1 MTDADIIAGLPS
13 LVFALALVLC
23 RVGMV
28 VMLMPGL
35 GEIEAPPMVRVGL
48 ALGLAI
54 LLLPSVATRVP
65 TVPNGV
71 AGPQMIA
78 AELLTGLALGWLA
91 RLPALALGMA
101 GAIISLLIGLANILQ
116 PDPALGG
123 QSTALA
129 RLFGI
134 AAPVLI
140 LATGLY
146 TLPLSALAGSYNLI
160 GPGGVLPAGDAAEM
174 MIKVAGDALGLAL
187 QLSAPF
193 LVAGIVFQFAVG
205 LVARIAPQIQA
216 FTIAAPGQI
225 LGGMVLLGLLASRML
240 STWESGVSISWAMLP
255 GS

>member
-1 MTDADIIAGLPS
+1 MTDADLLASLPS
-13 LVFALALVLC
+13 LVFAFALVVC

-28 VMLMPGL
+28 VMLLPGL
-35 GEIEAPPMVRVGL
+35 AEVEAPPMVRVGL
-48 ALGLAI
+48 ALGLSL
-54 LLLPSVATRVP
+54 LLLPSVAPHVP
-65 TVPNGV
+65 AFPDGID
-71 AGPQMIA
+71 GPRMIA

-101 GAIISLLIGLANILQ
+101 GAIIATLVGLANILQ
-116 PDPALGG
+116 PDAALGG

-129 RLFGI
+129 KLFGV

-146 TLPLSALAGSYNLI
+146 ALPLSAMAGSYSLI
-160 GPGGVLPAGDAAEM
+160 GPGGVLPAGDIADLM
-174 MIKVAGDALGLAL
+174 VRVAGSSLALAL

-205 LVARIAPQIQA
+205 LVARVAPQLQA
-216 FTIAAPGQI
+216 FSIAAPGQI
-225 LGGMVLLGLLASRML
+225 LGGLVLLGILASRIL
-240 STWESGVSISWAMLP
+240 STWETGVSASWSALP

>member
-1 MTDADIIAGLPS
+1 MTDADLLAALPS

-28 VMLMPGL
+28 VMLVPGL
-35 GEIEAPPMVRVGL
+35 GEIEAPMMVRAGL
-48 ALGLAI
+48 ALGIAI
-54 LLLPSVATRVP
+54 LLVPAVASRVPSVP
-65 TVPNGV
+65 DGM
-71 AGPQMIA
+71 AGPEMVA

-101 GAIISLLIGLANILQ
+101 GAIISVLIGLANVLQ

-134 AAPVLI
+134 AAPVVI
-140 LATGLY
+140 LASGLY

-160 GPGGVLPAGDAAEM
+160 GPGGGLPAGDTADLF
-174 MIKVAGDALGLAL
+174 IKVAGGALGLAL

-193 LVAGIVFQFAVG
+193 LVAGIVFQVAVG
-205 LVARIAPQIQA
+205 LVARVAPQLQA
-216 FTIAAPGQI
+216 FSIAAPGQI
-225 LGGMVLLGLLASRML
+225 LGGLVLLGLLASRIL
-240 STWESGVSISWAMLP
+240 STWSSGVSASWATLP

>member
-1 MTDADIIAGLPS
+1 
-13 LVFALALVLC
+13 
-23 RVGMV
+23 
-28 VMLMPGL
+28 ML
-35 GEIEAPPMVRVGL
+35 RVGL
-48 ALGLAI
+48 AFGISL
-54 LLLPSVATRVP
+54 LLLPVVAP
-65 TVPNGV
+65 HVPNVPEGM
-71 AGPQMIA
+71 AGPKMIA
-78 AELLTGLALGWLA
+78 AELVTGLALGWFA

-101 GAIISLLIGLANILQ
+101 GAIISMLIGLANILQ

-146 TLPLSALAGSYNLI
+146 TLPLSALAGSYSLI
-160 GPGGVLPAGDAAEM
+160 EPGGVLPAGDAADLI
-174 MIKVAGDALGLAL
+174 IKIAGGSLSLAL

-205 LVARIAPQIQA
+205 LVARVAPQLQA
-216 FTIAAPGQI
+216 FSIAAPGQI
-225 LGGMVLLGLLASRML
+225 LGGIVLLGILASRLL
-240 STWESGVSISWAMLP
+240 STWESGVSASWMALP

>member
-1 MTDADIIAGLPS
+1 MTDADLLASLPS

-28 VMLMPGL
+28 VMLLPGL
-35 GEIEAPPMVRVGL
+35 AEVEAPPMVRVGL
-48 ALGLAI
+48 ALGLSL
-54 LLLPSVATRVP
+54 LLLPSVAPHVP
-65 TVPNGV
+65 AVPDGV

-91 RLPALALGMA
+91 RLPTLALGMA
-101 GAIISLLIGLANILQ
+101 GAIISMLIGLANVLQ
-116 PDPALGG
+116 PDAALGG

-129 RLFGI
+129 KLFGV

-146 TLPLSALAGSYNLI
+146 SLPLSAMAGSYSLI
-160 GPGGVLPAGDAAEM
+160 GPGGVLPAGDAADL
-174 MIKVAGDALGLAL
+174 IIRVAGSSLALAL

-205 LVARIAPQIQA
+205 LVARVAPQLQA
-216 FTIAAPGQI
+216 FSIAAPGQI
-225 LGGMVLLGLLASRML
+225 LGGLVLLGILASRIL
-240 STWESGVSISWAMLP
+240 STWETGVSAIWSALP

>member
-1 MTDADIIAGLPS
+1 MTDADILASLPS

-23 RVGMV
+23 RVSMV

-35 GEIEAPPMVRVGL
+35 GEIDAPPTVRVGL
-48 ALGLAI
+48 SLGLAI
-54 LLLPSVATRVP
+54 LLLPSIATRVP
-65 TVPNGV
+65 SVPDGV

-101 GAIISLLIGLANILQ
+101 GAIISLLIGLANVLQ

-160 GPGGVLPAGDAAEM
+160 GPGGVLPAGDAAELL
-174 MIKVAGDALGLAL
+174 IKVAGSALGLAL

-193 LVAGIVFQFAVG
+193 LVAGIVFQVAVG
-205 LVARIAPQIQA
+205 LVSRVAPQLQA

-225 LGGMVLLGLLASRML
+225 LGGMVLLGLLASRIL
-240 STWESGVSISWAMLP
+240 STWEGSVSASWAMLP

>member
-1 MTDADIIAGLPS
+1 MTDADIVAALPS
-13 LVFALALVLC
+13 LVFALTLVLC

-35 GEIEAPPMVRVGL
+35 GEIDAPPMVRAGL
-48 ALGLAI
+48 TLGLAI
-54 LLLPSVATRVP
+54 LLLPGISSRVP
-65 TVPNGV
+65 SVPDGV

-78 AELLTGLALGWLA
+78 AELLTGFALGWLA

-101 GAIISLLIGLANILQ
+101 GAIISLLIGLANVLQ

-146 TLPLSALAGSYNLI
+146 TLPLSALAGSYTLI
-160 GPGGVLPAGDAAEM
+160 GPGGALPAGDATDLV
-174 MIKVAGDALGLAL
+174 IKVAGSSLGLAM

-205 LVARIAPQIQA
+205 LVARVAPQLQA
-216 FTIAAPGQI
+216 FAIAAPGQI
-225 LGGMVLLGLLASRML
+225 LGGMVLLGLLASRIL
-240 STWESGVSISWAMLP
+240 STWQGGVSASWAMLP

>member
-1 MTDADIIAGLPS
+1 MTDASIIAALPS
-13 LVFALALVLC
+13 LVFALTLVLC

-28 VMLMPGL
+28 IMLMPGL
-35 GEIEAPPMVRVGL
+35 GEVDAPPMVRAGL
-48 ALGLAI
+48 TLGLAI
-54 LLLPSVATRVP
+54 LLLPSISDRVP
-65 TVPNGV
+65 SMPDGV

-78 AELLTGLALGWLA
+78 AELLTGFALGWLA

-101 GAIISLLIGLANILQ
+101 GAIISLLIGLANVLQ

-146 TLPLSALAGSYNLI
+146 ALPLSALAGSYTLI
-160 GPGGVLPAGDAAEM
+160 GPGGELPAGDATELIM
-174 MIKVAGDALGLAL
+174 KVAASSLSLAL

-205 LVARIAPQIQA
+205 LVARVAPQLQA

-225 LGGMVLLGLLASRML
+225 LGGMVLLGLLASRIL
-240 STWESGVSISWAMLP
+240 STWEGGVSASWAMLP

>member
-1 MTDADIIAGLPS
+1 MTDGEIIAALPS

-35 GEIEAPPMVRVGL
+35 GEVEAPPMVRVGL

-54 LLLPSVATRVP
+54 LLLPSISTRVP
-65 TVPNGV
+65 TVPDGM
-71 AGPQMIA
+71 AGPQMVA

-91 RLPALALGMA
+91 RLPALALAMA
-101 GAIISLLIGLANILQ
+101 GAIISLLIGLANVLQ

-146 TLPLSALAGSYNLI
+146 TLPVSALAGSYNLI
-160 GPGGVLPAGDAAEM
+160 GPGGVLPAGDTADL
-174 MIKVAGDALGLAL
+174 MIKMAGSALALAL

-205 LVARIAPQIQA
+205 LVARVTPQFQA

-225 LGGMVLLGLLASRML
+225 LGGLVLLGLLASHVL
-240 STWESGVSISWAMLP
+240 STWETSVSASWAMLP

>member
-1 MTDADIIAGLPS
+1 MTDAEIIVALPS
-13 LVFALALVLC
+13 LIFALTLVLC

-35 GEIEAPPMVRVGL
+35 GEIDAPPMVRAGL
-48 ALGLAI
+48 TLGLAI
-54 LLLPSVATRVP
+54 LLLPGISSRVP
-65 TVPNGV
+65 SVPDGV

-101 GAIISLLIGLANILQ
+101 GAIISLLIGLANVLQ

-129 RLFGI
+129 RLFNT

-140 LATGLY
+140 LVTGLY
-146 TLPLSALAGSYNLI
+146 TLPLSALAGSYTLI
-160 GPGGVLPAGDAAEM
+160 GPGGALPAGDATDLI
-174 MIKVAGDALGLAL
+174 IKVAGSSLSLAL
-187 QLSAPF
+187 QLSAPL

-205 LVARIAPQIQA
+205 LVARVAPQLQA

-225 LGGMVLLGLLASRML
+225 LGGMVLLGLLASRIL
-240 STWESGVSISWAMLP
+240 STWEGGVSATWAMLP